1 MNLQTLS
8 IASRFIVA
16 NSHLIEEIEI
26 EEIERQF
33 TLHAV
38 KQNNIEWSIEDFTA
52 CAMVI
57 THDLLDSCYFAIGIR
72 SYKLQPQTLKR
83 QI

>member
-1 MNLQTLS
+1 MNLKTLS

-16 NSHLIEEIEI
+16 NSHLIEEIE
-26 EEIERQF
+26 RKF

-38 KQNNIEWSIEDFTA
+38 KQNDIEWSIEDFTA